1 MQVEAFLEYLR
12 AERNRSAQ
20 TVRNYGLALREFGSF
35 MDGLRPGWA
44 WEDVERDEVREWVF
58 WMIDGEGKKP
68 ASVHL
73 NIAALRMF
81 YRYLLQAGEIA
92 HNPCS
97 GVSSPKIEKH
107 LPTFVREEQMDRLLD
122 DVPFGEDFLGVRNR
136 LIVLLLYM
144 TGMRRA
150 ELLGLRNGDVRLK
163 ELQLVVTGKGDKQ
176 RIIPFSATLT
186 EEILRYY
193 RLRDERFGPQPPTAP
208 FLLGDKGRSMT
219 SARLYAIVKEA
230 LSLVTQQERRSPH
243 VLRHTFA
250 TMMLNH
256 GADLH
261 AIQKLL
267 GHASLATTE
276 VYTHLSFADLQEAYT
291 QAHPRATES

>member
-1 MQVEAFLEYLR
+1 MQTDDFLEYLR
-12 AERNRSAQ
+12 AERNRSAL
-20 TVRNYGLALREFGSF
+20 TERNYGLALREFGSF
-35 MDGLRPGWA
+35 MDGLRPGWC
-44 WEDVERDEVREWVF
+44 WTDVEGDEVREWVF

-73 NIAALRMF
+73 NIAALRTF
-81 YRYLLQAGEIA
+81 YRYLMQTGQAER
-92 HNPCS
+92 NPCS
-97 GVSSPKIEKH
+97 GVSSPKIEKR
-107 LPTFVREEQMDRLLD
+107 LPAFVREEQMDRLLD
-122 DVPFGEDFLGVRNR
+122 EVPFGDGFPDVRNR

-150 ELLGLRNGDVRLK
+150 ELIGLRNSDVRLK

-176 RIIPFSATLT
+176 RVIPFSATLAG
-186 EEILRYY
+186 EIDRYC
-193 RLRDERFGPQPPTAP
+193 RVRAERFGPQPATAS
-208 FLLGDKGRSMT
+208 FLLGDKGKPMSA
-219 SARLYAIVKEA
+219 ARLGIIVKN
-230 LSLVTQQERRSPH
+230 LLTLVTQQERRSPH

-267 GHASLATTE
+267 GHASLTTTE
-276 VYTHLSFADLQEAYT
+276 LYTHLSFADLKEAYNH
-291 QAHPRATES
+291 AHPRATES